1 MAGVHFS
8 LQPHQ
13 KRSFFPGQLSF
24 PGCSP
29 VRSTGDCIVMNSARQ
44 KIVNLLEQ
52 TIGLNVDT
60 VSDSTFRQAVQ
71 HRMDA
76 LHLDD
81 LQAYVQRVTSSTDEL
96 GCLTEEVVVP
106 ETWFFRHKE
115 SFNILIDRILQAKQH
130 SRHFLFRILSL
141 PCSTGEEPYSVI
153 MALLQAGIDPDHVY
167 IKAVDISE
175 RALAIAQ
182 RGVYGKNSFRSKEL
196 SFRDTFF
203 KQVDKK
209 FAIRE
214 SIRTKVHFTQGN
226 ITDPT
231 FTESLGRFD
240 IIFCRNIL
248 IYFGS
253 KTQKKVI
260 DGLYTLLVHG
270 GMLFTGHAEANLFLN
285 SRFHRSPHADSFAF
299 LKKNPNVIDE
309 KKQEPATLNTEME
322 PPAAQRL
329 PAKPRLQ
336 TKKSKPRFPDPVPS
350 PSTAKD
356 QDSFET
362 VLLMADAGKLEEAA
376 AACEKHLQESGPS
389 SRWYYLLG
397 VIRDSLGQPEAAVGL
412 LRKALYLDPE
422 HEESLFL
429 LSLLAEQTGEH
440 AKAVNYRRRARKIRQ
455 REE

>member
-1 MAGVHFS
+1 M
-8 LQPHQ
+8 P
-13 KRSFFPGQLSF
+13 
-24 PGCSP
+24 
-29 VRSTGDCIVMNSARQ
+29 INSARQ
-44 KIVNLLEQ
+44 KIIHLLEQ
-52 TIGLNVDT
+52 SIGLNIET

-81 LQAYVQRVTSSTDEL
+81 LQAYVQRVTSSTEEL
-96 GCLTEEVVVP
+96 GRLTEEVVVP

-141 PCSTGEEPYSVI
+141 PCSTGEEPYSVV
-153 MALLQAGIDPDHVY
+153 MALLQAGIDPNHVY

-182 RGVYGKNSFRSKEL
+182 RGVYGKNSFRAKDL

-203 KQVDKK
+203 QQVDSK

-214 SIRTKVHFTQGN
+214 SIRTKVHFTRGN
-226 ITDPT
+226 ITDST

-248 IYFGS
+248 IYFS
-253 KTQKKVI
+253 AETQKKVI
-260 DGLYTLLVHG
+260 NDLYTLLVHG
-270 GMLFTGHAEANLFLN
+270 GMLFTGHAEANLFLT

-299 LKKNPNVIDE
+299 LKKNPNIVVE
-309 KKQEPATLNTEME
+309 KKQKTTTLNARMECSADEM
-322 PPAAQRL
+322 L
-329 PAKPRLQ
+329 PAKPRLRI
-336 TKKSKPRFPDPVPS
+336 KKTPRGRPDPVPS
-350 PSTAKD
+350 PSTTKD
-356 QDSFET
+356 GDSFET

-376 AACEKHLQESGPS
+376 VACEKHLQESGPS

-397 VIRDSLGQPEAAVGL
+397 VIRDSLGQSEAAVGL

-422 HEESLFL
+422 HKESLFL
-429 LSLLAEQTGEH
+429 LSLLAEQTGELT
-440 AKAVNYRRRARKIRQ
+440 KAVNYRRRARKIQQ